1 MLPDILSHLSLE
13 RNLPPQDA
21 EDIMEVRSVGGGS
34 SRVIFVSREG
44 ESAMEVPSLGL
55 ADVHNTPPPRLPHS

>member
-21 EDIMEVRSVGGGS
+21 EDIMEVRCVWWRGGGGGGV
-34 SRVIFVSREG
+34 R
-44 ESAMEVPSLGL
+44 
-55 ADVHNTPPPRLPHS
+55 